1 MVDQIK
7 PFDSK
12 LQAGLLLLPT
22 AIVLVAFLY
31 YPSIQTFR
39 LSLFETLFLGQQ
51 KSWVGLDNFVDLAT
65 SSTYRNSF
73 IISVLFAVIV
83 GGGTLLLSIL
93 IGYMLFAVKIGSS
106 SYLIAAIWPYALPS
120 AVAAILLNFLLHP
133 NLGIFTY
140 YLELVTPWTLDCSP
154 TERRLL
160 RS

>member
-106 SYLIAAIWPYALPS
+106 
-120 AVAAILLNFLLHP
+120 
-133 NLGIFTY
+133 
-140 YLELVTPWTLDCSP
+140 
-154 TERRLL
+154 
-160 RS
+160 